1 MPVNHGATVFQRVWQ
16 WVERLAQSGLAIT
29 RADLDA
35 SANDLAGGIDAAY
48 KAARRKAIPF
58 ASLPAVGNPF
68 EQVVTENA
76 DGSFSLREWR
86 ITGWAEL
93 QRMQPSGA
101 VTYGAAQSDISGAI
115 TAAGDAAT
123 LKPIPVASLPA
134 TATPFRRV
142 VTENA
147 AGTWSLREW
156 RGSGWIEIARVDETG
171 AILAGANPYTGP

>member
-1 MPVNHGATVFQRVWQ
+1 MPVNQGATVFQRAWR
-16 WVERLAQSGLAIT
+16 WAERLASGEDLS
-29 RADLDA
+29 RADLDIA
-35 SANDLAGGIDAAY
+35 ADDLAGGVQAAY
-48 KAARRKAIPF
+48 QAARRKSILF
-58 ASLPAVGNPF
+58 ANLPLIGNPF

-93 QRMQPSGA
+93 QRMQPSGT

-134 TATPFRRV
+134 TGNPYQFI
-142 VTENA
+142 VTTNA
-147 AGTWSLREW
+147 GGTYSLRQW
-156 RGSGWIEIARVDETG
+156 RGAGWVEISRMDESGTL
-171 AILAGANPYTGP
+171 LAGANPYTAL